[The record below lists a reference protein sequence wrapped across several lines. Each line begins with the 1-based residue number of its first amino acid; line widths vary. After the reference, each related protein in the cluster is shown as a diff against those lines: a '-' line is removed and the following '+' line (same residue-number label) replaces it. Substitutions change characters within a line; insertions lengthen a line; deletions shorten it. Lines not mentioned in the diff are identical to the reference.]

1 MIKGRTVEDWY
12 GGDYNQDSPRKA
24 VHIYWQKAYDFLKKF
39 ALGKSRGSFAI
50 GETNKEGRPLR
61 LLDIGCDNGMLS
73 SRLKQLGYDVYGLDI
88 RKKEVA
94 MARKLGIK
102 AVLGSAEKKFPF
114 QGNYF
119 DAALAGDII
128 EHIYDTDFFI
138 GEAHRILKQGGV
150 FVVTT
155 PNLASLS
162 NRVRLLLGKLP
173 VGSEIRLGSDMAG
186 HIRNYTFPELESQ
199 LRQHGFLIVK
209 KVSSNI
215 MFPVRYNVPFKSL
228 AIKLGDYFPNIG
240 SHIIIAARKG

>member
-12 GGDYNQDSPRKA
+12 KGDYNQDSHRKA
-24 VHIYWQKAYDFLKKF
+24 VHIYWQKGYDFLKKF
-39 ALGKSRGSFAI
+39 NREGK
-50 GETNKEGRPLR
+50 PLR
-61 LLDIGCDNGMLS
+61 LLDIGCDNGILS
-73 SRLKQLGYDVYGLDI
+73 SRLRQLGYDVYGLDI

-102 AVLGSAEKKFPF
+102 AVVGSAEKRFPF
-114 QGNYF
+114 KSGYF

-128 EHIYDTDFFI
+128 EHLYDTDFFI
-138 GEAHRILKQGGV
+138 QEVHRTLRHGGV
-150 FVVTT
+150 LVVTT

-162 NRVRLLLGKLP
+162 NRIRLLLGKLP
-173 VGSEIRLGSDMAG
+173 VGSEVRLGRDMAG

-199 LRQHGFLIVK
+199 LRQHGFLIVR

-215 MFPVRYNVPFKSL
+215 MFPVRYNVPFRSL

-240 SHIIIAARKG
+240 SHIIIAARKR